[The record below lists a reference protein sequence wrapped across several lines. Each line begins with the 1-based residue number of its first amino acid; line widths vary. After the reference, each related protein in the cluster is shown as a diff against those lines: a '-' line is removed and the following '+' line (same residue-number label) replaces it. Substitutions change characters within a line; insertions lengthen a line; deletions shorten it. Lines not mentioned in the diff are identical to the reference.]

1 MESIWNAQTGALA
14 VERMCWSAVEIAC
27 SWKPCSGTHTFERS
41 QWNHIE
47 TEALPMN
54 VNHHQVEDLA
64 LQNLGNSWNACN
76 GTHVLQ
82 HMLYVCIYIY
92 TYRHTYIHTY
102 VYVYIYIYIY
112 TNVSSCC
119 FPATMHSTSSCTSNS
134 VSIHGVARRV
144 ETEPL
149 HGFTEP

>member
-82 HMLYVCIYIY
+82 HMLYVWCSF
-92 TYRHTYIHTY
+92 TL
-102 VYVYIYIYIY
+102 
-112 TNVSSCC
+112 SAAALLLSCPTDASDRLWDLMWLLPTRPLRNLMWLLLKRTTATQPGDELRATK
-119 FPATMHSTSSCTSNS
+119 PALRAC
-134 VSIHGVARRV
+134 
-144 ETEPL
+144 
-149 HGFTEP
+149 

>member
-92 TYRHTYIHTY
+92 MASASFTL
-102 VYVYIYIYIY
+102 
-112 TNVSSCC
+112 SAAALLLSCPTDASDRLWDLVWLLGC
-119 FPATMHSTSSCTSNS
+119 C
-134 VSIHGVARRV
+134 
-144 ETEPL
+144 
-149 HGFTEP
+149 